1 MKGEYSQMSM
11 SMTSSQ
17 MSMTSSQTRIR
28 NKHMWTDEQD
38 KLLVEAMVE
47 LFHAGIH
54 RAESGFKP
62 GFLNVLEK
70 KLGLRFSGVT
80 MTNIRSCLKTLKSL
94 LSLYNDIQAKFGFE
108 WDPIK
113 KMTDNKYEKC
123 MKYPFIYFD
132 DMNMIFGKTR
142 ANGSGAE
149 DAGDAEDNI
158 CNEHF
163 DIDTSMND
171 VSMGSIRMDDGVSRR
186 SSPMKRTSKKRRN
199 VNVKMFKGLT
209 EAVKKL
215 DDDMKTSALVL
226 ASTIAGPHSN
236 MRAKLNGE
244 LDKIMDLSM
253 LQCFK
258 LVTHIASNNSL
269 LEIFFSL
276 PDHEKEVFVMELVKT
291 LGF

>member
-1 MKGEYSQMSM
+1 MKGDYSQMSM

-47 LFHAGIH
+47 LFHAEIH

-113 KMTDNKYEKC
+113 KMSDNKYEKC

-163 DIDTSMND
+163 DIDTSMDD

-215 DDDMKTSALVL
+215 GDDMKTSALVL
-226 ASTIAGPHSN
+226 ASTIAGSHSN